1 MSSERKVPGVEC
13 QLQVTLCVVVLV
25 TAALHTWYTTEW
37 SVCMSGRAPIQS
49 GRCWFVCPAELQY
62 NQADV
67 GLFVRPR
74 SNTIRQMSVC
84 MSGRAHIQSG
94 TRGFESLAGSVLE
107 EDQYNQ
113 AYELMNELHTI
124 KQDRYITCSQK
135 PVMKEKKFYVIK

>member
-1 MSSERKVPGVEC
+1 MPAPSDSVCSSPIALSYSCIAAVPG
-13 QLQVTLCVVVLV
+13 TLL
-25 TAALHTWYTTEW
+25 
-37 SVCMSGRAPIQS
+37 SGL
-49 GRCWFVCPAELQY
+49 FVCPAELQY

-84 MSGRAHIQSG
+84 MSGRAPIQSG
-94 TRGFESLAGSVLE
+94 RRGFESLAGSVLE
-107 EDQYNQ
+107 EAQYNQ

-135 PVMKEKKFYVIK
+135 RGVHTCTSYVAKKVLCYKMIHVSLLR

>member
-49 GRCWFVCPAELQY
+49 GRCWFVCPAEVQY

-67 GLFVRPR
+67 CLYVRT
-74 SNTIRQMSVC
+74 SCNTIRQKRIRILGGKCNRRSP
-84 MSGRAHIQSG
+84 IQSG
-94 TRGFESLAGSVLE
+94 QRVNARAT
-107 EDQYNQ
+107 YNQ
-113 AYELMNELHTI
+113 ARQVYNM
-124 KQDRYITCSQK
+124 QSRAGVVRGYIHV
-135 PVMKEKKFYVIK
+135 PVMKQKKFYGIK

>member
-1 MSSERKVPGVEC
+1 MPAPSDSVCSSPIALSYSCIAAVPG
-13 QLQVTLCVVVLV
+13 TLL
-25 TAALHTWYTTEW
+25 
-37 SVCMSGRAPIQS
+37 SGL
-49 GRCWFVCPAELQY
+49 FVCPAELPY

-113 AYELMNELHTI
+113 AYELMTDLVRVAPDCNLSYWE
-124 KQDRYITCSQK
+124 DRNGDSTWAVLFSGGCRPCLLYTS
-135 PVMKEKKFYVIK
+135 PSPRD